1 MKRGQIWTVSGGAEY
16 LGKPRPAV
24 IVQVDEYREIRSV
37 TLCPMSTHPMHER
50 GIRLL
55 VQPSVANGLSHL
67 SHIMVDKV
75 STASKAKLG
84 ELVGSLESRRLDELN
99 RALADFLG
107 LKRAS

>member
-1 MKRGQIWTVSGGAEY
+1 MKRGDIWTVSGGAEY
-16 LGKPRPAV
+16 HGKPRPAV
-24 IVQVDEYREIRSV
+24 IVQADEYSEIRSV
-37 TLCPMSTHPMHER
+37 TLCPMSTHPVNER

-55 VQPSVANGLSHL
+55 VQPSAANGLSHP
-67 SHIMVDKV
+67 SHIMVDKI

-84 ELVGSLESRRLDELN
+84 DFVGSLEPWRLDELN

>member
-1 MKRGQIWTVSGGAEY
+1 MKRGEIWTVSGGAEY

-24 IVQVDEYREIRSV
+24 IVQADKYGDIRSV
-37 TLCPMSTHPMHER
+37 TLCPMSTHPVNER

-55 VQPSVANGLSHL
+55 VQPNAANGLSL
-67 SHIMVDKV
+67 PSHIMVDKI

-84 ELVGSLESRRLDELN
+84 EFVGRLEPWRLDELN

-107 LKRAS
+107 LERVS